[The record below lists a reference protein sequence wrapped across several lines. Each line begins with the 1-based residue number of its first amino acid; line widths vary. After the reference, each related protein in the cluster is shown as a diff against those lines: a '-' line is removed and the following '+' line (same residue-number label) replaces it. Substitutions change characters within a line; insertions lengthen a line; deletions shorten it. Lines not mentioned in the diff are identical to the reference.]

1 MVLISDCITFQNLTG
16 HIDGE
21 MSCIILSTESCFSP
35 IGEIFRSRLRQFP
48 SFVTCCTID
57 WFSEWPEEA
66 LRSVATNF
74 IQDIPEVDNSDIIPG
89 LVNICVTIHQS
100 VARKSEQFLAEL
112 SRYNYVTPTSYL
124 EILSLFAK
132 MCHTKKT
139 EISGQR
145 NRTRTGLDK
154 VSGSKP

>member
-1 MVLISDCITFQNLTG
+1 MNKATYNNFILT
-16 HIDGE
+16 
-21 MSCIILSTESCFSP
+21 ILLYFYFSP

-48 SFVTCCTID
+48 SFVNCCTID

-89 LVNICVTIHQS
+89 LVNICVSIHQS
-100 VARKSEQFLAEL
+100 VARKSETFLAEL
-112 SRYNYVTPTSYL
+112 SRHNYVTPTSYL
-124 EILSLFAK
+124 ELLSMFAK
-132 MCHTKKT
+132 MCRTKKT

-145 NRTRTGLDK
+145 DRTKTGLDK
-154 VSGSKP
+154 VCDRLSWCALQSLC